1 MEPLARIQKKVED
14 ATARAGRATPPVLI
28 AVSKFQPVE
37 KLEELYRQGHRVF
50 GENYVQ
56 ELIAKRAMMMEAGC
70 KEVEF
75 HFIGKLQSN
84 KVKQLLPHVVAIHSV
99 DSVKLLNEIEKRAVE
114 LNLRPQVFF
123 QVNIDQETTKGGFRV
138 DEIPGLLDAAKAL
151 RFSVPEG
158 LMAIPDP
165 NRNPRDAFRRM
176 RELSE
181 KHGSVLGRGLSM
193 GMSGDYEVAIE
204 EGSTAVRVGTALF
217 GEREN

>member
-1 MEPLARIQKKVED
+1 MEPLTRIQKKIDE
-14 ATARAGRATPPVLI
+14 AIARAGRKSTPVLI
-28 AVSKFQPVE
+28 AVSKFQPVD
-37 KLEELYRQGHRVF
+37 KLQDLYRQGHRVF

-70 KEVEF
+70 TEVVF

-84 KVKQLLPHVVAIHSV
+84 KVKQLLPHVAVIHSV
-99 DSVKLLNEIEKRAVE
+99 DSVKLLNEIEKRSVE
-114 LNLRPQVFF
+114 LNLRPSVFF
-123 QVNIDQETTKGGFRV
+123 QLNIDQETSKSGFRM
-138 DEIPGLLDAAKAL
+138 DEIPALLDAAKAL

-176 RELSE
+176 RELSRA
-181 KHGSVLGRGLSM
+181 HGAILGTGLSM
-193 GMSGDYEVAIE
+193 GMSGDFEAAIE
-204 EGSTAVRVGTALF
+204 EGSTAIRVGTALF